1 MDLSILTDDTEIICS
16 FCVAHS
22 SDILFIEADKMKKE
36 TIDRIRDFTVDRDW
50 DQFHSP
56 ANLAKSISIEAN
68 ELLECFQWDENNY
81 DINDVKEELAD
92 VIVYCQNMLDKLGL
106 DIDEIVNVKMDKN
119 EAKYPVN
126 KSKGK
131 ADKYTKL

>member
-1 MDLSILTDDTEIICS
+1 
-16 FCVAHS
+16 
-22 SDILFIEADKMKKE
+22 MKKE
-36 TIDRIRDFTVDRDW
+36 TIIRIRDFTTDRDW

-68 ELLECFQWDENNY
+68 ELLECFQWSESNY

-106 DIDEIVNVKMDKN
+106 DVDEIVNAKMDKN
-119 EAKYPVN
+119 ETKYPVE

-131 ADKYTKL
+131 ADKYNKL